1 MQDVGML
8 RHCRRSEPVDLR
20 QRVHWHAVFCFRLER
35 EMGENGDGQW
45 WVAILV
51 E

>member
-20 QRVHWHAVFCFRLER
+20 QRVHWHAV
-35 EMGENGDGQW
+35 
-45 WVAILV
+45 LV
-51 E
+51 VGGHSGGVTV